1 MFDQK
6 TNLPDNAEL
15 TPLEPQNF
23 LAADLPKSS
32 QSQVMPKFNS
42 TSIGAQDMFAETED
56 NESIPSSAAPVFEN
70 ISQISSMPS
79 VSPVGPTEPLS
90 ELPDDLDSEP
100 GGKKKYIWLG
110 AIVLAIIILGGGYFA
125 YSKFLAGGVNAPGF
139 NLNIS
144 PSDFNKRLQEEVI
157 NLNLNQSNPDNTDV
171 EGLINENLNI
181 NNENTNQ
188 EVNVNFNNNV
198 NSGIN
203 ENVFLDSDKDGLT
216 DAEEASLGTD
226 ADSTD
231 TDGDGLFDYE
241 EVKTYHT
248 DPLNPDTDGDGYLD
262 GEEVQG
268 GYNPN
273 GPGKLLEANFNSQ

>member
-32 QSQVMPKFNS
+32 QPQVMPKFNS
-42 TSIGAQDMFAETED
+42 TSIGAQDIFAETEG
-56 NESIPSSAAPVFEN
+56 NEPSPAASMVFKKIP
-70 ISQISSMPS
+70 QTSSMPIA
-79 VSPVGPTEPLS
+79 SPVGPTEPLS
-90 ELPDDLDSEP
+90 ELPDDTDLEP

-110 AIVLAIIILGGGYFA
+110 AVILAVLVLGGGYFA

-144 PSDFNKRLQEEVI
+144 PADFNKRLQEEVI
-157 NLNLNQSNPDNTDV
+157 NLNLNQGNPANTNV
-171 EGLINENLNI
+171 NSLINDNQNT
-181 NNENTNQ
+181 NNENINQ
-188 EVNVNFNNNV
+188 EVNLNFNSNV
-198 NSGIN
+198 NGDFN

-216 DAEEASLGTD
+216 DEEEQLLGTD
-226 ADSTD
+226 LDSTD
-231 TDGDGLFDYE
+231 TDGDRLFDYE
-241 EVKTYHT
+241 EIKTYHT
-248 DPLNPDTDGDGYLD
+248 DPLNPDSDSDGYLD

-268 GYNPN
+268 GYDPN
-273 GPGKLLEANFNSQ
+273 GSGKLLEANFN